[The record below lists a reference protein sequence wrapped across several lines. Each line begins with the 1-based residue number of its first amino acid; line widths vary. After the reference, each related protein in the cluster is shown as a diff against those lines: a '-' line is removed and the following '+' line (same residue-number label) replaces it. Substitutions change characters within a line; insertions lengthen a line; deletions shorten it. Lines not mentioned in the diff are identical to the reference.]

1 MTIEHRAGPPLRGE
15 STTPRGS
22 PAPPFEALRGVPEDP
37 PVDFAPVDAR
47 GPREAAFADR
57 DFGQPFAIDGESS
70 THRDFRASPRG
81 VFLAAFPQD
90 VEAEDRPVGPRAQ
103 VGFEGEPPTPRG
115 CLPLPLEAL
124 QNGQFDEVTVERD
137 LPPLDTDRVVLSK
150 SQRESPMHRDLREG
164 EPAAHR
170 NDLAS
175 RLRALRSPPRVA
187 TSGHCLSFAVRVQ
200 GRVSDA
206 Q

>member
-70 THRDFRASPRG
+70 THRDFQASPRG
-81 VFLAAFPQD
+81 VFLTA
-90 VEAEDRPVGPRAQ
+90 GNPRFKTYFKNDDKTMS
-103 VGFEGEPPTPRG
+103 GFLSQPP
-115 CLPLPLEAL
+115 L
-124 QNGQFDEVTVERD
+124 QNHEDEI
-137 LPPLDTDRVVLSK
+137 
-150 SQRESPMHRDLREG
+150 HG
-164 EPAAHR
+164 
-170 NDLAS
+170 
-175 RLRALRSPPRVA
+175 
-187 TSGHCLSFAVRVQ
+187 
-200 GRVSDA
+200 
-206 Q
+206 